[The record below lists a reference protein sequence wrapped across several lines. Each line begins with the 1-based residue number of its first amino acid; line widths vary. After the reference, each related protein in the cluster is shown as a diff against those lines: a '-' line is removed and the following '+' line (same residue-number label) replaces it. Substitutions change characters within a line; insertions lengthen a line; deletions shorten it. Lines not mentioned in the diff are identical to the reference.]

1 MCRGSVVFIAIGCM
15 AALLFNG
22 CAASYSSYLA
32 PSLNRL
38 AREDYDGAL
47 TKIEKPDGLTNKLL
61 YRLERGLI
69 FHYQGE
75 YQKSNQEFEWAENII
90 ERLYTKSLS
99 RSIASLLTNDAII
112 AYRGEEFER
121 VMIHYYRAMN
131 YERLGDRQSVLV
143 ECRKANLKLAKY
155 SQRSEY
161 ELSYRNDAFLQ
172 YMTGMFF
179 EAEGELND
187 AYVSYRLAEKG
198 YKAYAN
204 SFNTP
209 MPRMLILDLVRLAER
224 LGYKD
229 DVIDYE
235 NRYSLKEEETGKPA
249 VDDIVVFVEV
259 GFVPRK
265 HQIEFELPIYE
276 EDRGVPVW
284 IVSDRARSRFR
295 YPRTYRRSS
304 VDYWLR
310 VALPEYHDRMSP
322 PLSVRVSNR
331 EESFNGVIVEDLEAI
346 ARKALVEKYD
356 HILLRTIARNISKY
370 MASKAIEKAI
380 TNSGDDEDKN
390 EDVRRGMGTLF
401 GWLFNIFGSNIE
413 AADTRNWLSLP
424 RQIYVVRLPGESK
437 SSAIKI
443 ELLDLSG
450 RVVKVKEVSPDKR
463 FTDGRAF
470 VNLRIFL

>member
-1 MCRGSVVFIAIGCM
+1 MLIALCCVV
-15 AALLFNG
+15 ALLFNG

-47 TKIEKPDGLTNKLL
+47 AKIEKPDGLTNKLL

-69 FHYQGE
+69 LHYQGE
-75 YQKSNQEFEWAENII
+75 YHKSNQEFERAEKIVD
-90 ERLYTKSLS
+90 RLYTKSLS
-99 RSIASLLTNDAII
+99 RSVASLLTNDAII

-155 SQRSEY
+155 SKGSEY

-179 EAEGELND
+179 EAEGEWND

-198 YKAYAN
+198 YKAYAT
-204 SFNTP
+204 SFNTQ
-209 MPRMLILDLVRLAER
+209 MPRMLILDLVRIAER

-229 DVIDYE
+229 DVVDYE
-235 NRYSLKEEETGKPA
+235 NRYSVKDEETRNPA
-249 VDDIVVFVEV
+249 IDEIVVFVEV

-265 HQIEFELPIYE
+265 RQIEFELPIYE
-276 EDRGVPVW
+276 DDRDLPVW
-284 IVSDRARSRFR
+284 TVSDRARSRYR

-304 VDYWLR
+304 IDYWLR
-310 VALPEYHDRMSP
+310 VALPEYHDRISP
-322 PLSVRVSNR
+322 PLSVRVRNGKQSYH
-331 EESFNGVIVEDLEAI
+331 GVIVEDLEAI
-346 ARKALVEKYD
+346 AKKALIEKYD

-370 MASKAIEKAI
+370 MASKAIERAI
-380 TNSGDDEDKN
+380 VESGDHESKN
-390 EDVRRGMGTLF
+390 DDVRRGVGALS
-401 GWLFNIFGSNIE
+401 GWVFNIFGSSTE

-424 RQIYVVRLPGESK
+424 GQIHVARLPVHTK
-437 SSAIKI
+437 SSTLKV
-443 ELLDLSG
+443 ELLDSNG
-450 RVVKVKEVSPDKR
+450 HVVKVKEVSPDQLSTGSK
-463 FTDGRAF
+463 AF

>member
-1 MCRGSVVFIAIGCM
+1 MVLIALCCM
-15 AALLFNG
+15 TVLLLNG
-22 CAASYSSYLA
+22 CSASYSSYLST
-32 PSLNRL
+32 SLNRL

-47 TKIEKPDGLTNKLL
+47 AKIEKPNGPSNKLL
-61 YRLERGLI
+61 SCLERGLI
-69 FHYQGE
+69 LHYQGQ
-75 YQKSNQEFEWAENII
+75 YLKSNQEFERAERII

-143 ECRKANLKLAKY
+143 ECRKANLKLAQY
-155 SQRSEY
+155 SQDSEY
-161 ELSYRNDAFLQ
+161 KLSYKNDAFLR

-204 SFNTP
+204 VFNTQI
-209 MPRMLILDLVRLAER
+209 PRMLILDLVRLAEE

-235 NRYSLKEEETGKPA
+235 NRYLIKEGEATVSAIDEL
-249 VDDIVVFVEV
+249 VVFVEV
-259 GFVPRK
+259 GFIPRK
-265 HQIEFELPIYE
+265 RQIEFELPIYE
-276 EDRGVPVW
+276 DDKGLPVW
-284 IVSDRARSRFR
+284 TISDRARSRYR

-304 VDYWLR
+304 IDYWLR
-310 VALPEYHDRMSP
+310 VALPEYYDHISP
-322 PLSVRVSNR
+322 TVSVRIS
-331 EESFNGVIVEDLEAI
+331 SSQKSYKGVIVEDLEAI

-356 HILLRTIARNISKY
+356 QILLRTIARSISKH
-370 MASKAIEKAI
+370 MASKAIEKVI
-380 TNSGDDEDKN
+380 VDSGDDKDKD
-390 EDVRRGMGTLF
+390 EDVRRRVGAMF
-401 GWLFNIFGSNIE
+401 GRLFNIFGSATE

-424 RQIYVVRLPGESK
+424 RQIHAVRLPVTSK
-437 SSAIKI
+437 SATLKI
-443 ELLDLSG
+443 EVLDLSG
-450 RVVKVKEVSPDKR
+450 RILKVKEISTDQFPI
-463 FTDGRAF
+463 DGRAF